1 MLYELGVIL
10 LLVLLNG
17 LFAGSEIAVVSL
29 ERGRFLQLLDSG
41 NRRVRAVQALRNDP
55 ERFFATVQI
64 GITVV
69 GATAGAF
76 GGAAFAKN
84 LEPFIA
90 SLGWFGTHVDDVALA
105 VAVIVVSFLS
115 LVLGELVPK
124 SLALRFTEP
133 YALLAAPALLGLARV
148 ARPMVWL
155 LTKTSNLVLRSFG
168 DRTTFAESRVSTD
181 ELQQLVDE
189 AKEMGSI
196 HPGAGEIASRAIE
209 FAELTAADVMVP
221 RARVVGLEIDA
232 TKEDLQRIL
241 LEHGFSRLPVSGQS
255 IDEIIGY
262 VMVKDMLALAW
273 EGRLIVL
280 QDLLR
285 PPYFVVESMR
295 APDLLQQMRERR
307 THMAIVVDERGG
319 TAGLVTMED
328 LLEELVGEIF
338 SEHSGNVPEPISR
351 QPDGSL
357 VVEGDVPLREVNR
370 ALDIELPEGDGWT
383 TVGGLCMA
391 LAERVPRVGETLTT
405 ADGSRLQV
413 VAATD
418 RVVGRV
424 RVWPRANPHQERE
437 GAAEKSH

>member
-10 LLVLLNG
+10 FLVLLNG

-41 NRRVRAVQALRNDP
+41 NRRVRAVQALRSDP

-69 GATAGAF
+69 GATAAAF

-84 LEPFIA
+84 LEPAIA
-90 SLGWFGTHVDDVALA
+90 RIGWFGTHVDDAALA
-105 VAVIVVSFLS
+105 AAVIVVSFLS

-124 SLALRFTEP
+124 SLALRYAEP
-133 YALLAAPALLGLARV
+133 YSLVAAPVLLGLSRV
-148 ARPMVWL
+148 ARPLVWV
-155 LTKTSNLVLRSFG
+155 LTKTSNLVLKLFG
-168 DRTTFAESRVSTD
+168 DQTTFAESRVSSD

-189 AKEMGSI
+189 AKETGSI

-221 RARVVGLEIDA
+221 RARVVGLGIDA

-241 LEHGFSRLPVSGQS
+241 LEHGFSRLPVHGQS

-295 APDLLQQMRERR
+295 APDLLQQLRERR

-338 SEHSGNVPEPISR
+338 SEHSENVPEPISR

-357 VVEGDVPLREVNR
+357 VVEGDVALRDVNR
-370 ALDIELPEGDGWT
+370 ALDIQLPEGDGWT

-405 ADGSRLQV
+405 ADGSRLQI

-424 RVWPRANPHQERE
+424 RVWPKVTPPQEL
-437 GAAEKSH
+437 GGPAGK

>member
-17 LFAGSEIAVVSL
+17 LFAGTEMAVVSL

-41 NRRVRAVQALRNDP
+41 SRRARAVAALRNDP

-76 GGAAFAKN
+76 GGATFARD
-84 LEPFIA
+84 LEPVLERI
-90 SLGWFGTHVDDVALA
+90 GWFGTHVDDAALA

-124 SLALRFTEP
+124 SLALRYAEP
-133 YALLAAPALLGLARV
+133 YALFVAPALLNLSRA
-148 ARPMVWL
+148 ARPLVWV
-155 LTKTSNLVLRSFG
+155 LTATSNLVLKLFR
-168 DRTTFAESRVSTD
+168 DQTTFAESRVSSD

-189 AKEMGSI
+189 AKETGSI

-221 RARVVGLEIDA
+221 RARVVGLGIDA
-232 TKEDLQRIL
+232 TKDDMQRIL
-241 LEHGFSRLPVSGQS
+241 LEHGFSRLPVYRQS
-255 IDEIIGY
+255 LDDVIGY
-262 VMVKDMLALAW
+262 AMVKDMLALAW

-280 QDLLR
+280 QDLIR
-285 PPYFVVESMR
+285 PPYFVVASMR

-307 THMAIVVDERGG
+307 IHMAIVVDERGG
-319 TAGLVTMED
+319 TAGLVTIED

-338 SEHSGNVPEPISR
+338 SEHAGNVPEPMSR
-351 QPDGSL
+351 QADGSL

-405 ADGSRLQV
+405 EDGSRLQIE
-413 VAATD
+413 AATD

-424 RVWPRANPHQERE
+424 RVWPKPKAPEE
-437 GAAEKSH
+437 LVGAAGRSH

>member
-10 LLVLLNG
+10 LLVLVNG
-17 LFAGSEIAVVSL
+17 LFAGTEIAIVSL

-41 NRRVRAVQALRNDP
+41 SRRARAVQALRNDP

-76 GGAAFAKN
+76 GGATFARD
-84 LEPFIA
+84 LEPVLERI
-90 SLGWFGTHVDDVALA
+90 GWFGTHVDDAALA
-105 VAVIVVSFLS
+105 AAVVVVSFLS

-124 SLALRFTEP
+124 SLALRYAEP
-133 YALLAAPALLGLARV
+133 YALFVAPVLLNLSRV
-148 ARPMVWL
+148 ARPLVWL
-155 LTKTSNLVLRSFG
+155 LTTTSNVVLKLFR
-168 DRTTFAESRVSTD
+168 DQTTFAESRVSSD

-189 AKEMGSI
+189 AKEKGSI
-196 HPGAGEIASRAIE
+196 HPSAGEIASRALE

-221 RARVVGLEIDA
+221 RARVVGLGIDA
-232 TKEDLQRIL
+232 TKDDMQRIL
-241 LEHGFSRLPVSGQS
+241 LEHGFSRLPVYRQS
-255 IDEIIGY
+255 LDEVIGY
-262 VMVKDMLALAW
+262 AMVKDMLALAW

-280 QDLLR
+280 QDLIR
-285 PPYFVVESMR
+285 PPYFVVASMP

-307 THMAIVVDERGG
+307 IHMAIVVDERGG
-319 TAGLVTMED
+319 TAGLVTIED

-338 SEHSGNVPEPISR
+338 SEHAGNVPEPMSR
-351 QPDGSL
+351 QADGSL

-405 ADGSRLQV
+405 DDGSRLQIE
-413 VAATD
+413 AATD

-424 RVWPRANPHQERE
+424 RVWAKSKDKTELE
-437 GAAEKSH
+437 GAAGRSH